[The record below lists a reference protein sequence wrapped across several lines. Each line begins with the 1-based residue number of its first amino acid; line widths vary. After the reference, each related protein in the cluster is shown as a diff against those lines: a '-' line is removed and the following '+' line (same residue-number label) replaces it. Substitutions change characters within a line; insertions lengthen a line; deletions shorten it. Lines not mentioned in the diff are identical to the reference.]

1 MTKVIQATT
10 GFTIMFGL
18 LAGYFTLVAAFW
30 AGIL

>member
-18 LAGYFTLVAAFW
+18 LAGYMTMVAAFW
-30 AGIL
+30 AGWL